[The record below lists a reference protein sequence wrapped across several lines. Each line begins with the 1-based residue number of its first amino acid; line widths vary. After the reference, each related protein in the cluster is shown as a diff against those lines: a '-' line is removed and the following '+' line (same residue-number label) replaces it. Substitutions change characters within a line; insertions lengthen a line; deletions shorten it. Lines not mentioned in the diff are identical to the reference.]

1 MILPLLKCPV
11 GRIIG
16 STHNVWQEVFY
27 LDGEE
32 VGGKVSQGRGLEGCN
47 RGNRVKP
54 HCYYSSEEYPRARK
68 CLFCSETNI
77 FLSLLLPLLV
87 YPPPVMG
94 WVSEVEAPV
103 CTWHSFSWCP
113 PFPEPGGRGYGAKKI
128 GWGLG
133 GRRGPHLREDAAA
146 PVWSCCFVPPQ
157 SAEIAQINLLFAW
170 LGQYVCVLCAC
181 VCKRLLSTTFPFI
194 LIECSGVTTD
204 ECPRDYLHWVS
215 QRPHL

>member
-1 MILPLLKCPV
+1 M
-11 GRIIG
+11 
-16 STHNVWQEVFY
+16 
-27 LDGEE
+27 
-32 VGGKVSQGRGLEGCN
+32 GGKVSQGRGWGGCN

-54 HCYYSSEEYPRARK
+54 HCYYSSEEVPEGKKVSFFVAKQTFFYLSC
-68 CLFCSETNI
+68 CLCLCI
-77 FLSLLLPLLV
+77 PSLLWAGCQRWRIL
-87 YPPPVMG
+87 
-94 WVSEVEAPV
+94 SAPD
-103 CTWHSFSWCP
+103 TFSWCP
-113 PFPEPGGRGYGAKKI
+113 PFPEPGGRGYRAKKI
-128 GWGLG
+128 GWGRG
-133 GRRGPHLREDAAA
+133 CGPHLREDAAA

-204 ECPRDYLHWVS
+204 KCPRDYLHWVS